1 MSARR
6 LSGAL
11 DAWRAWLL
19 LYADDATLDAL
30 WDAPDRSYRIKQLPG
45 FRPAQVYALYE
56 LLRAAS
62 KRGELIKSGRG
73 LYALPHTACAAPPP
87 RLQQKKKSVSKVA
100 LAILRRLCEL
110 PDGYQR
116 SWIDHYR
123 GCLLAYADDG
133 TLLALW
139 DAPDLD
145 ARVRAW
151 LGELAERRLHATY
164 RALRWAARRGYL
176 AWSEETR
183 AYTLPG
189 AASSLPPPLGKVKLK
204 RILARARA
212 LAEERGEIA
221 LALDASRV
229 WLLAHADDETLLA
242 LWDAPDRAERIRA
255 LPGFVPEALYAY
267 YALLYSAHRRGQLA
281 KIARGLYAPVDALQP
296 PAHTKGVEDWA
307 GGIEGATKAH
317 QLLARLRALPEA
329 ERRAGI
335 TPQRAWLLLNDGRET
350 LDGEERMRALLHR
363 AHKAGLLARIA
374 RGVYALPE
382 DAETTQPDDALWD
395 EMKRAMERLRAKRT
409 LITPSHLALAV
420 MVERGEIAD
429 RDEHWTLPPNL
440 LKPIVSAIPLRIRR
454 AAKGFLVR
462 QAGLRQLARG
472 NYVVATPFP
481 QALPSAGASRRFA
494 GVFLL
499 FMERL
504 SALGWRGTIDVS
516 RAYLLL
522 FAPPEMRQALWR
534 RPDRLIA
541 IREWTGYRELDYK
554 RVTAMLSA
562 AAADG
567 LLVRLREGVYALP
580 GHAQPEAD
588 AMSLSLRMSDPV
600 ITLARAELLR
610 LYWRGLLDEDQVAS
624 LWGAGAEQVKE
635 ALGQLAERA
644 NPYHLLNSA
653 LDAGL
658 LAKIGPG
665 LYVHRDA
672 GVLRP

>member
-1 MSARR
+1 MSARG

-19 LYADDATLDAL
+19 LYGDDAAIDAL
-30 WDAPDRSYRIKQLPG
+30 WDAPDRSYRIKQLPA
-45 FRPAQVYALYE
+45 FRSAQVYALYE

-73 LYALPHTACAAPPP
+73 LYVLPNTACAAPPP
-87 RLQQKKKSVSKVA
+87 RLQLKKKSVSKVA
-100 LAILRRLCEL
+100 LAILRRLREL
-110 PDGYQR
+110 PEGYRR
-116 SWIDHYR
+116 SWIDRYR

-139 DAPDLD
+139 DALDLD

-151 LGELAERRLHATY
+151 LGELANRRLYATDK
-164 RALRWAARRGYL
+164 ALRWAARRGYL

-189 AASSLPPPLGKVKLK
+189 AAPSSPPPLSKVKLK

-212 LAEERGEIA
+212 LAEEREEIA

-242 LWDAPDRAERIRA
+242 LWNAPDRAERIRA
-255 LPGFVPEALYAY
+255 LPGFVPEALYANHS
-267 YALLYSAHRRGQLA
+267 LLCSAHRRGQLA
-281 KIARGLYAPVDALQP
+281 KIARGLYAPVDVPQP
-296 PAHTKGVEDWA
+296 PVHTK
-307 GGIEGATKAH
+307 KAH

-335 TPQRAWLLLNDGRET
+335 TPRRAWLLLNDGRET

-382 DAETTQPDDALWD
+382 DAETTQPDDAGTTQPDDDLWD
-395 EMKRAMERLRAKRT
+395 EMKRALERLRANGT
-409 LITPSHLALAV
+409 LITPSRLALAV

-454 AAKGFLVR
+454 ATKSFLVR
-462 QAGLRQLARG
+462 QAGLRRLARG
-472 NYVVATPFP
+472 NYVAANPFP
-481 QALPSAGASRRFA
+481 QALPPAGASRRFA

-499 FMERL
+499 FTERL
-504 SALGWRGTIDVS
+504 SALGWRGTIDAS
-516 RAYLLL
+516 RAYLLI

-541 IREWTGYRELDYK
+541 IRKWAGYRALDYR

-588 AMSLSLRMSDPV
+588 AISLSLRMSDPV

-624 LWGAGAEQVKE
+624 LWDASAEQVKE

-665 LYVHRDA
+665 LYAHRDA

>member
-1 MSARR
+1 MSARG

-19 LYADDATLDAL
+19 LYGDDAALDAL

-45 FRPAQVYALYE
+45 FRSAQVYALYE

-73 LYALPHTACAAPPP
+73 LYVLPNTACAAPPP
-87 RLQQKKKSVSKVA
+87 RLQQKKKSVSKVG
-100 LAILRRLCEL
+100 LAILRRLREL
-110 PDGYQR
+110 PEGYR
-116 SWIDHYR
+116 HSWIDRYR
-123 GCLLAYADDG
+123 GCLLAYADDR

-139 DAPDLD
+139 DAPDVD

-151 LGELAERRLHATY
+151 LGELANRRLCATDK
-164 RALRWAARRGYL
+164 ALRWAARRGYL

-189 AASSLPPPLGKVKLK
+189 AAPSSPPPLGKVKLK

-212 LAEERGEIA
+212 LAKEREEIA

-242 LWDAPDRAERIRA
+242 LWNAPDRAERIRA

-281 KIARGLYAPVDALQP
+281 KIARGLYAPVDVPQP
-296 PAHTKGVEDWA
+296 PAHTK
-307 GGIEGATKAH
+307 KAH
-317 QLLARLRALPEA
+317 QLLAHLRALPEA
-329 ERRAGI
+329 ERRTGI
-335 TPQRAWLLLNDGRET
+335 TPRRAWLLLNDGRET

-429 RDEHWTLPPNL
+429 RDEYWTLPPNL

-454 AAKGFLVR
+454 AAKTFLVR
-462 QAGLRQLARG
+462 QAGLRRLARG
-472 NYVVATPFP
+472 NYVAANPFP
-481 QALPSAGASRRFA
+481 QALPPAGASRHFA
-494 GVFLL
+494 GFFLL

-516 RAYLLL
+516 RAYLLI

-541 IREWTGYRELDYK
+541 IRKWPGYRELDYK

-567 LLVRLREGVYALP
+567 LLVRLREGVYAMP

-588 AMSLSLRMSDPV
+588 AISLSLRMSDPV

-624 LWGAGAEQVKE
+624 LWDASAEQVKK

-644 NPYHLLNSA
+644 NPYHLLNGA
-653 LDAGL
+653 LSAGL

-672 GVLRP
+672 GVLHP

>member
-1 MSARR
+1 MNRR
-6 LSGAL
+6 VAIVVGIVAI
-11 DAWRAWLL
+11 AAV
-19 LYADDATLDAL
+19 AL
-30 WDAPDRSYRIKQLPG
+30 WMRGRNSETTEPEVELRTAEVTREDVVRSITATG
-45 FRPAQVYALYE
+45 V
-56 LLRAAS
+56 LRTYNIVDVKS
-62 KRGELIKSGRG
+62 KAGGI
-73 LYALPHTACAAPPP
+73 
-87 RLQQKKKSVSKVA
+87 VSQ
-100 LAILRRLCEL
+100 ILVDVGDEVRA
-110 PDGYQR
+110 GQ
-116 SWIDHYR
+116 
-123 GCLLAYADDG
+123 LLAR
-133 TLLALW
+133 W

-151 LGELAERRLHATY
+151 LGELANRRLYATY
-164 RALRWAARRGYL
+164 QALRWAARRGYL

-183 AYTLPG
+183 VYTLPG
-189 AASSLPPPLGKVKLK
+189 AAPSSPPPLGKVKLK

-212 LAEERGEIA
+212 LAEEHEEIA

-242 LWDAPDRAERIRA
+242 LWNAPDRAERIRA
-255 LPGFVPEALYAY
+255 LPGFIPEALYAY
-267 YALLYSAHRRGQLA
+267 YALICSAHRRGQLD
-281 KIARGLYAPVDALQP
+281 KIARGLYAPVDVPQP
-296 PAHTKGVEDWA
+296 PAHTK
-307 GGIEGATKAH
+307 KAH

-335 TPQRAWLLLNDGRET
+335 TPRRAWLLLNDGRET

-382 DAETTQPDDALWD
+382 DAETTQPDDAGTTQPDDDLWD
-395 EMKRAMERLRAKRT
+395 EMKRALERLRANGT
-409 LITPSHLALAV
+409 LITPSRLALAV

-429 RDEHWTLPPNL
+429 RDEHWTLPPSL

-454 AAKGFLVR
+454 AAKSFLVR
-462 QAGLRQLARG
+462 QSGLRRLARG
-472 NYVVATPFP
+472 NYVAANPFP
-481 QALPSAGASRRFA
+481 QALPPAGASRRFA

-499 FMERL
+499 FTERL
-504 SALGWRGTIDVS
+504 SALGWRGTIDAS
-516 RAYLLL
+516 RAYLLI

-541 IREWTGYRELDYK
+541 IRKWAGYRELDYR

-588 AMSLSLRMSDPV
+588 AISLSLRMSDPV

-610 LYWRGLLDEDQVAS
+610 LHWRGLLDEDQVAS
-624 LWGAGAEQVKE
+624 LWDESAEQVKK

-644 NPYHLLNSA
+644 NPYYLLNSA

>member
-1 MSARR
+1 MSARG

-19 LYADDATLDAL
+19 LYGDDAAIDAL
-30 WDAPDRSYRIKQLPG
+30 WDAPDRSYHIKQIPT
-45 FRPAQVYALYE
+45 FRSAQVYALYE

-73 LYALPHTACAAPPP
+73 LYVLPHTACAAPPP
-87 RLQQKKKSVSKVA
+87 RLKKSVSKVG
-100 LAILRRLCEL
+100 LAILRRLREL
-110 PDGYQR
+110 PEGHQR
-116 SWIDHYR
+116 SWIDRYR

-133 TLLALW
+133 TLLTLW

-151 LGELAERRLHATY
+151 LGELAKRRLQATDNG
-164 RALRWAARRGYL
+164 LRWAARRGYL
-176 AWSEETR
+176 TWSKEAR

-189 AASSLPPPLGKVKLK
+189 VAPSLPPLLGKVKLM
-204 RILARARA
+204 RILARARK
-212 LAEERGEIA
+212 LAEEHEEIA

-242 LWDAPDRAERIRA
+242 LWNAPDRAERIRA
-255 LPGFVPEALYAY
+255 LPGFAPEALYANY
-267 YALLYSAHRRGQLA
+267 VLLFRAHRRGQLA
-281 KIARGLYAPVDALQP
+281 KIARGLYAPADVPQP
-296 PAHTKGVEDWA
+296 PAHTKKV
-307 GGIEGATKAH
+307 H
-317 QLLARLRALPEA
+317 QLKVHHLLARLRALPEA

-335 TPQRAWLLLNDGRET
+335 TPQRACLLLNDGRGM
-350 LDGEERMRALLHR
+350 LDDEARMRVLLHR
-363 AHKAGLLARIA
+363 AHKAGLLTRIA

-382 DAETTQPDDALWD
+382 DAGTTQPDDDLWD

-420 MVERGEIAD
+420 MVERGEIVD
-429 RDEHWTLPPNL
+429 RDEHWTLPPSL

-454 AAKGFLVR
+454 AAKSFLVR
-462 QAGLRQLARG
+462 QSGLRRLARG
-472 NYVVATPFP
+472 NYVVANPFP
-481 QALPSAGASRRFA
+481 QALPPAGASRRFA

-499 FMERL
+499 FTERL

-516 RAYLLL
+516 RAYLLI

-541 IREWTGYRELDYK
+541 IREWAGYRALDYR

-567 LLVRLREGVYALP
+567 LLIRLREGVYALP

-588 AMSLSLRMSDPV
+588 ATSLSLRMSDPV
-600 ITLARAELLR
+600 ITLTRAELLR

-624 LWGAGAEQVKE
+624 LWDAGAEQVKE

-644 NPYHLLNSA
+644 NPYYLLNSA

-672 GVLRP
+672 GVLSPIKQSRLTMLT

>member
-1 MSARR
+1 MSARG

-19 LYADDATLDAL
+19 LYGDDAAIDAL
-30 WDAPDRSYRIKQLPG
+30 WDAPDRSYRIKQLPA
-45 FRPAQVYALYE
+45 FRSAQVYALYE

-73 LYALPHTACAAPPP
+73 LYVLPNTSCAAPPP
-87 RLQQKKKSVSKVA
+87 RLQLKKKSVSKVA
-100 LAILRRLCEL
+100 LAILRRLREL
-110 PDGYQR
+110 PEGYRR
-116 SWIDHYR
+116 SWIDRYR

-151 LGELAERRLHATY
+151 LGELANRRLYATY
-164 RALRWAARRGYL
+164 QALRWAARRGYL

-189 AASSLPPPLGKVKLK
+189 AAPSSPPPLGKVKLK

-212 LAEERGEIA
+212 LAKEREEIA

-242 LWDAPDRAERIRA
+242 LWNAPDRAERIRA
-255 LPGFVPEALYAY
+255 LPGFIPEALYANHS
-267 YALLYSAHRRGQLA
+267 LLCSAHRRGQLA
-281 KIARGLYAPVDALQP
+281 KIARGLYAPADVPQP
-296 PAHTKGVEDWA
+296 PAHTK
-307 GGIEGATKAH
+307 KAH

-335 TPQRAWLLLNDGRET
+335 TPRRAWLLLNDGRET

-363 AHKAGLLARIA
+363 AHKAGLLVRIT

-382 DAETTQPDDALWD
+382 DAETTQPDDAGTTQPDDDLWD
-395 EMKRAMERLRAKRT
+395 EMKRALERLRANGT
-409 LITPSHLALAV
+409 LITPSRLALAV

-454 AAKGFLVR
+454 ATKSFLVR
-462 QAGLRQLARG
+462 QPGLRRLARG
-472 NYVVATPFP
+472 NYVAANPFP
-481 QALPSAGASRRFA
+481 QALPPAGASRRFA
-494 GVFLL
+494 GLFLL
-499 FMERL
+499 FTERL
-504 SALGWRGTIDVS
+504 SALGWRGTIDAS
-516 RAYLLL
+516 RAYLLI

-541 IREWTGYRELDYK
+541 IRKWAGYRALDYR

-588 AMSLSLRMSDPV
+588 AISLSLRMSDPV

-624 LWGAGAEQVKE
+624 LWDASAEQVKE

-658 LAKIGPG
+658 LAKIGSG

>member
-1 MSARR
+1 M
-6 LSGAL
+6 
-11 DAWRAWLL
+11 
-19 LYADDATLDAL
+19 
-30 WDAPDRSYRIKQLPG
+30 
-45 FRPAQVYALYE
+45 
-56 LLRAAS
+56 
-62 KRGELIKSGRG
+62 
-73 LYALPHTACAAPPP
+73 
-87 RLQQKKKSVSKVA
+87 
-100 LAILRRLCEL
+100 
-110 PDGYQR
+110 
-116 SWIDHYR
+116 
-123 GCLLAYADDG
+123 
-133 TLLALW
+133 
-139 DAPDLD
+139 
-145 ARVRAW
+145 RAW
-151 LGELAERRLHATY
+151 LGELANRRLHATY
-164 RALRWAARRGYL
+164 RALRWAARCGYL
-176 AWSEETR
+176 AWSEEAR

-189 AASSLPPPLGKVKLK
+189 VSPSLPLPLGKVKLQQ
-204 RILARARA
+204 ILARARK
-212 LAEERGEIA
+212 LAEDHEEIA

-242 LWDAPDRAERIRA
+242 LWNAPDRADRIRA
-255 LPGFVPEALYAY
+255 LPGFAPEALYANY
-267 YALLYSAHRRGQLA
+267 VLLYRAHQRGQLA
-281 KIARGLYAPVDALQP
+281 KIARGLYAPVDVPQP

-307 GGIEGATKAH
+307 GGVEGATKAH

-335 TPQRAWLLLNDGRET
+335 TPRRACLLLNDGRET

-382 DAETTQPDDALWD
+382 DAGTTQPDDGLWD
-395 EMKRAMERLRAKRT
+395 EMKRAMERLRAKGT
-409 LITPSHLALAV
+409 LITPSRLALAV

-454 AAKGFLVR
+454 AAKTFLVR
-462 QAGLRQLARG
+462 QAGLRRLARG
-472 NYVVATPFP
+472 NYVVANPFP
-481 QALPSAGASRRFA
+481 QALPPAGASRRFA
-494 GVFLL
+494 GLFLL
-499 FMERL
+499 FTERL
-504 SALGWRGTIDVS
+504 NALGWCGTIDVS
-516 RAYLLL
+516 RAYLLTI
-522 FAPPEMRQALWR
+522 APPEMRQALWR

-541 IREWTGYRELDYK
+541 IRKWPGYRALDYL

-567 LLVRLREGVYALP
+567 LLVRLREGVYVLP

-588 AMSLSLRMSDPV
+588 AISLSLRMSDPV

-624 LWGAGAEQVKE
+624 LWDVGAEQVKE

-644 NPYHLLNSA
+644 NPYYLLNSA
-653 LDAGL
+653 LNAGL

-672 GVLRP
+672 GVLHP